1 MFKHFCR
8 IGWRNIIRHPFYA
21 MVSIAGLSVGI
32 AFTLVIMAFV
42 WNEWQVNSQLK
53 NSTRQYIIQSKWK
66 DANQGFELAT
76 FGPLAKALRENY
88 PGLVANYYRFD
99 GVTTIVSRQDKSF
112 REKLQIGDSTLLSM
126 YGFQLLHGD
135 EATALHD
142 PFSVVITTEIAQKY
156 FGKTA
161 VVGETITIENFAGSK
176 HDFIVKGV
184 LNKYGRNTVTRLT
197 DDGNN
202 QVFLP
207 LTALP
212 FFGRNMDWNNPFIVG
227 MVELQPGIQPAQLLQ
242 PMAHLLKQNVSPQLA
257 QGVTPYL
264 TTLNNFYFSFN
275 NGLIKKML
283 YALSGIA
290 CFILL
295 MAIINFINMSVSR
308 SSARMREI
316 GVRKVLG
323 SLKGQL
329 TIQFLAESILL
340 VSLSTILALFLYA
353 LTADLFTHILGK
365 ELPALHEF
373 PLYFI
378 GVMLVLILFVG
389 LLAGVY
395 PAFRLSSLPSVDSL
409 KGKLQSV
416 KENSWFRRSLV
427 AFQFATA
434 IIVFSGAT
442 IIARQV
448 NYFFSREL
456 GYNKDYVVSAQLPRN
471 WSPEGV
477 RRMETVRR
485 DFTALPQVANATLSY
500 EIPDGANIGN
510 ITFHKPDANAAA
522 SISSLVLTTDEY
534 YAGAYN
540 IPVVAGEFY
549 SLPGNYT
556 DSTKIVINETLALAL
571 GWSDAKQAVGKQAA
585 LQDGGGFAYTIA
597 GVVKDYHFGSMQTAI
612 SPMAFLHVTT
622 TNRYRYM
629 SFRLR
634 PGNMADVLAA
644 LQKQW
649 AAAMP
654 GAPFEYK
661 FMDETLQF
669 VYRSEIQLKQA
680 SYTATVLAIIIVLLG
695 ILGLV
700 SLSIQKRTKEIG
712 IRKVLGSSIQNIIM
726 LFLKDFAPLMLIAA
740 LVACPVAWLLMKQWL
755 SDYAYRV
762 DITAAPFTLA
772 IVALACLTGAL
783 ILIQTIKAA
792 LVNPVKS
799 LRTE

>member
-1 MFKHFCR
+1 MLKNYCR
-8 IGWRNIIRHPFYA
+8 IGWRNIIRHPFYSL
-21 MVSIAGLSVGI
+21 VSIAGLSAGI

-53 NSTRQYIIQSKWK
+53 NSDRQYIIQSKWK

-99 GVTTIVSRQDKSF
+99 GVTTTVSRQDKSF
-112 REKLQIGDSTLLSM
+112 REKLQIGDTTLLSM

-161 VVGETITIENFAGSK
+161 VVGETIAIENFSGSR

-184 LNKYGRNTVTRLT
+184 LKKYGKNTVTRLT

-227 MVELQPGIQPAQLLQ
+227 MVELQPGVKPAQLQQ
-242 PMAHLLKQNVSPQLA
+242 PIGHLLKQNLSPQL
-257 QGVTPYL
+257 VESVKPYL
-264 TTLNNFYFSFN
+264 TTVSDFYLSFN

-323 SLKGQL
+323 GLKRQL
-329 TIQFLAESILL
+329 IIQFLVESILL
-340 VSLSTILALFLYA
+340 VSFSTLLALILYA

-378 GVMLVLILFVG
+378 GVIVVLILCIG
-389 LLAGVY
+389 LLAGTY

-416 KENSWFRRSLV
+416 KENIWFRKSLV

-434 IIVFSGAT
+434 IIVFSGAM

-448 NYFFSREL
+448 NYFFSHEL
-456 GYNKDYVVSAQLPRN
+456 GYNKDYMVSAQLPRN

-485 DFTALPQVANATLSY
+485 DFTALPQVAQATLSY
-500 EIPDGANIGN
+500 EIPDGANIGS
-510 ITFHKPDANAAA
+510 ITFHKPGANAAA

-534 YAGAYN
+534 YAAAYH

-556 DSTKIVINETLALAL
+556 DSSKIVINETLAKAL
-571 GWSDAKQAVGKQAA
+571 GWPDAKEAVGKQAV
-585 LQDGGGFAYTIA
+585 LQEGGYPYTIA
-597 GVVKDYHFGSMQTAI
+597 GVVRDYHFGSMQAAI
-612 SPMAFLHVTT
+612 APMAFLHVGT

-629 SFRLR
+629 TFRLR
-634 PGNMADVLAA
+634 PGNMAVALEA

-680 SYTATVLAIIIVLLG
+680 SYTATVLAVIIVLLG

-712 IRKVLGSSIQNIIM
+712 IRKVLGSSTQNIIM
-726 LFLKDFAPLMLIAA
+726 LFLKDFGPVMLIAA

-762 DITAAPFTLA
+762 NITAAPFMLA
-772 IVALACLTGAL
+772 IIALACLTGAL
-783 ILIQTIKAA
+783 ILLQTIKAA
-792 LVNPVKS
+792 MASPVKS
-799 LRTE
+799 LRAE